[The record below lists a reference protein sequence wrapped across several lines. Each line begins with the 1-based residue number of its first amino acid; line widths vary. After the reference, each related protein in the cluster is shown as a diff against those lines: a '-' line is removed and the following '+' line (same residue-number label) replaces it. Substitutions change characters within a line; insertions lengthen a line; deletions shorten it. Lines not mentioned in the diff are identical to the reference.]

1 MWWKHELED
10 LRREAH
16 EARYRLTG
24 VPDGDPHPAS
34 PSPMVKYLPELIA
47 AGFAAGALVGRKRAS
62 KLVALAV
69 PVVRIG
75 MTLMQSLSMTTS
87 DSDPIP
93 GSRKEPESMPPPR
106 TRKARDFAP
115 H

>member
-24 VPDGDPHPAS
+24 VPDRDPHPAS
-34 PSPMVKYLPELIA
+34 PSLMIKYLPELIA

-75 MTLMQSLSMTTS
+75 MTLMQSISMTTS
-87 DSDPIP
+87 DSEPIP
-93 GSRKEPESMPPPR
+93 GSRKVPESMPPPR
-106 TRKARDFAP
+106 TPKAHGLAR